1 MHGITRLPVQQRSG
15 GRVNQ
20 VTRLQR
26 TFIVVEENLLTITLS
41 GPDRPGIL
49 AAFAEL
55 LDRHKI
61 EILDIQQ
68 ASLQK
73 TTALHFLLRLGAKSQ
88 PEDDVVKDL
97 LFESHRLNLTPRF
110 QLLAPDD
117 LEAVDPRKRLVLT
130 HFGDTRAVARLSKVV
145 AEEKASIETIS
156 SQTHHGAR
164 SFEMTLNIG
173 GVNPVDRLKSR
184 IMAEGRELNVDLALQ
199 NMVAY
204 RKNKRMVCFDMDS
217 TLVDMEGIDEMARK
231 AGVHREVAGITE
243 KAMGGDLDFEESLRQ
258 RVAMLRGLT
267 LAEVVEIRNQ
277 MLLSPGA
284 DELLT
289 TLKWLGLKLGILSGG
304 FDVFTDH
311 LKDKFNLDFAYAN
324 RLETQNGALTGKLE
338 GDIVDAAQKARL
350 VNQMACDNGIPL
362 DQVVA
367 VGDGANDSLMLTQA
381 GLGIAYNAKRG
392 LDRAANAALSGAR
405 FNHVFHLLGIT
416 EEDIVE
422 AMTCRSLELQGGKS

>member
-1 MHGITRLPVQQRSG
+1 M
-15 GRVNQ
+15 
-20 VTRLQR
+20 
-26 TFIVVEENLLTITLS
+26 VEKNLLTINLS

-49 AAFAEL
+49 AALAEVL
-55 LDRHKI
+55 QRHNI

-73 TTALHFLLRLGAKSQ
+73 TMGLHLLLRVGAQGQSQ
-88 PEDDVVKDL
+88 DDAVKDL

-110 QLLAPDD
+110 ESLAPAQ

-130 HFGDTRAVARLSKVV
+130 QFGNTRAVAQLSKVL
-145 AEEKASIETIS
+145 AEEKANIEMIS

-164 SFEMTLNIG
+164 SFEMTLNID
-173 GVNPVDRLKSR
+173 GVNRVDRLKSR
-184 IMAEGRELNVDLALQ
+184 IMAKGRELNVDLALQ

-204 RKNKRMVCFDMDS
+204 RKNKRMICFDMDS
-217 TLVDMEGIDEMARK
+217 TLVDMEGIDEMARR

-267 LAEVVEIRNQ
+267 LSEAMEIRDQ

-284 DELLT
+284 NELLT
-289 TLKWLGLKLGILSGG
+289 TLKWLGFKLGIVSGG
-304 FDVFTDH
+304 FDIFTAH
-311 LKDKFNLDFAYAN
+311 LKNKFNLDFAYAN
-324 RLETQNGALTGKLE
+324 RLESRNGALTGKLE
-338 GDIVDAAQKARL
+338 GEIIDASQKARL
-350 VNQMACDNGIPL
+350 LNRLACDSGIPL

-367 VGDGANDSLMLTQA
+367 VGDGANDSLMLAQA

-392 LDRAANAALSGAR
+392 LDRAANAALSRAG

-416 EEDIVE
+416 EEDIAE
-422 AMTCRSLELQGGKS
+422 AMTCSSF